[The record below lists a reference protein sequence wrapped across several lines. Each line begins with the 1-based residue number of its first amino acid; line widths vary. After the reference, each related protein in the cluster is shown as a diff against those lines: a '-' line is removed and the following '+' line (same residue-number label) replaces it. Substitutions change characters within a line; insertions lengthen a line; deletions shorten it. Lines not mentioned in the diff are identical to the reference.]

1 MAVLVPTGADDPDAR
16 RAWQPGGPTPTLTL
30 LGLDAT
36 GEGAV
41 GEAVGLAEGRSGGV
55 VRSFFHEAGASLTS
69 VFVNRNLRRMQ
80 LAFAGSLI
88 GNWAYATAVSVWA
101 YGVGGAKAVGIY
113 MALRLALLAI
123 ATPFVSTFADRYPRK
138 WVMIY
143 SDLYCAVLIT
153 AATACLYAG
162 TPALPLFA
170 LAVLTPFGSSSFRAA
185 QGAIT
190 PQLANTTEELT
201 ASNGTAST
209 LESLAI
215 FVGPA
220 IGAGVLAI
228 ADVEIVFLLNV
239 VSYLWSILMVAG
251 IRVAGAA
258 TTDTGVK
265 PDLES
270 TPANTP
276 VVDEAPHRERFLAET
291 SAGFRTI
298 WRDKDLLITVTQG
311 SAQTVV
317 AGATAVF
324 PLVMAVEILH
334 TGAKGVGLLDSM
346 SGLAAIFG
354 GIYAISRAAKHKLGQ
369 DLSVGVM
376 LWSIP
381 LILVTIWPS
390 PGAAFAVMA
399 FIGFA
404 NPLVDVNVFT
414 VIQRLT
420 PDAVLGRVFGAFET
434 CLIATM
440 ALGSAITPVMLHW
453 WGLRTTLA
461 ILGLAIGAVA
471 LLGFPHLRRMDRRLE
486 APAGLPLLQA
496 IAMFGPLSPITVD
509 ALARALV
516 RVEVPAGGVVVR
528 EGDESDRFYV
538 IESGTV
544 RVTAT
549 DGYLLREEGPGE
561 YFGEIGLLRDVPR
574 TATITAA
581 DDVVLLAL
589 PREEFL
595 EAVTGQGESRRLAE
609 DVVVRRLRA

>member
-1 MAVLVPTGADDPDAR
+1 VGD
-16 RAWQPGGPTPTLTL
+16 
-30 LGLDAT
+30 
-36 GEGAV
+36 AV
-41 GEAVGLAEGRSGGV
+41 GVADGRSDGV
-55 VRSFFHEAGASLTS
+55 IRSFFRETGASLTS

-113 MALRLALLAI
+113 MAVRLALIAI
-123 ATPFVSTFADRYPRK
+123 ATPFVSTFADRYSRK
-138 WVMIY
+138 RVMIY
-143 SDLYCAVLIT
+143 SDLYSAVLIT
-153 AATACLYAG
+153 AATLCLYAG
-162 TPALPLFA
+162 TPAFPIFA
-170 LAVLTPFGSSSFRAA
+170 LAILTAFGGSSFRAA
-185 QGAIT
+185 QGALT
-190 PQLANTTEELT
+190 PQLAHTTEELT

-220 IGAGVLAI
+220 IGAGLLAI

-239 VSYLWSILMVAG
+239 VSFLWSMLMVAG
-251 IRVAGAA
+251 IRVDAA
-258 TTDTGVK
+258 AAPDAPERSDPAPALTGPTT
-265 PDLES
+265 
-270 TPANTP
+270 
-276 VVDEAPHRERFLAET
+276 VDEAPGEAPQQEGFLAET

-298 WRDKDLLITVTQG
+298 WRDKDLLITVIQG

-317 AGATAVF
+317 AGAFAVF

-346 SGLAAIFG
+346 SGLAAILG
-354 GIYAISRAAKHKLGQ
+354 GIFAIARASQHKLGQ

-390 PGAAFAVMA
+390 PVAAFAVMA

-440 ALGSAITPVMLHW
+440 AVGSAITPVMLHW

-461 ILGLAIGAVA
+461 IVGLAIGAVA
-471 LLGFPHLRRMDRRLE
+471 LLGFPQVRRMDRRLE
-486 APAGLPLLQA
+486 APAGLPLLRA
-496 IAMFGPLSPITVD
+496 IPMFGPLNPITVD
-509 ALARALV
+509 SLARALV

-549 DGYLLREEGPGE
+549 DGHLLREEGPGE

-595 EAVTGQGESRRLAE
+595 EAVTGQGEARRLAE

>member
-1 MAVLVPTGADDPDAR
+1 MGGSLAVSEERGAF
-16 RAWQPGGPTPTLTL
+16 GTFVSETFG
-30 LGLDAT
+30 
-36 GEGAV
+36 
-41 GEAVGLAEGRSGGV
+41 
-55 VRSFFHEAGASLTS
+55 SLKS

-80 LAFAGSLI
+80 LAFTGSLI

-101 YGVGGAKAVGIY
+101 YGVGGAKAVGIFIAIRLAV
-113 MALRLALLAI
+113 MAL
-123 ATPFVSTFADRYPRK
+123 ATPFVSTFADKYPRK
-138 WVMIY
+138 RVMIY
-143 SDLYCAVLIT
+143 SDLYCAVLI
-153 AATACLYAG
+153 ALATICLYAG
-162 TPALPLFA
+162 TPSLPIFV
-170 LAVLTPFGSSSFRAA
+170 LATLTAFGGSSFRAA

-220 IGAGVLAI
+220 IGAGLLAI

-239 VSYLWSILMVAG
+239 ASFLWSMFMVSG
-251 IRVAGAA
+251 IRIGHAAPDQTEPETLKEAVADAVQAEEETAEGFF
-258 TTDTGVK
+258 
-265 PDLES
+265 
-270 TPANTP
+270 
-276 VVDEAPHRERFLAET
+276 RET
-291 SAGFRTI
+291 SAGFRAI
-298 WRDKDLLITVTQG
+298 WNDKDLLITVIQG

-334 TGAKGVGLLDSM
+334 TGAKGVGLLDSA
-346 SGLAAIFG
+346 SGFAAILG
-354 GIYAISRAAKHKLGQ
+354 GIFAIARASKHKLGQ
-369 DLSVGVM
+369 DLTIGVM

-390 PGAAFAVMA
+390 PVAAFAVMA
-399 FIGFA
+399 FLGFA

-434 CLIATM
+434 CLISTM
-440 ALGSAITPVMLHW
+440 ALGSAITPVMLHV

-461 ILGLAIGAVA
+461 VLGLGVGAVA
-471 LLGFPHLRRMDRRLE
+471 LLGLPRMLAMDRRLE

-496 IAMFGPLSPITVD
+496 IPMFAPLNPITLD
-509 ALARALV
+509 ALARALH
-516 RVEVPAGGVVVR
+516 RVEFGAGQEIIR
-528 EGDESDRFYV
+528 EGAESDLFYV
-538 IESGTV
+538 IESGLV
-544 RVTAT
+544 RVTAA
-549 DGYLLREEGPGE
+549 DGHLLREEGPGD

-581 DDVVLLAL
+581 DDTVLLAL
-589 PREEFL
+589 ERDDFL
-595 EAVTGQGESRRLAE
+595 GAVTGQGEARRLAE